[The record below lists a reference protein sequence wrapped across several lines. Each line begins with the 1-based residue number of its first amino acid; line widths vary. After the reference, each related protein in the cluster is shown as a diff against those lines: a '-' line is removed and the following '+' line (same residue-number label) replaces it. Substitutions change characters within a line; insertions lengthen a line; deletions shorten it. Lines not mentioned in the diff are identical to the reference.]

1 MTNKLDLNELR
12 EDIAKHL
19 EVISVERRMAKD
31 LGYDVLSLDKF
42 IAEEGAKQIN
52 RFDTMSVEELMSYM
66 IADIADMLDTIKSV

>member
-1 MTNKLDLNELR
+1 MSMKLTVEELR

-31 LGYDVLSLDKF
+31 LDYDVLALDKF

-52 RFDTMSVEELMSYM
+52 RFDTMSVEELVSYM
-66 IADIADMLDTIKSV
+66 IADISDMLDSVDNV